1 MINNDRRDLLSF
13 GSSMGCY
20 LSLAKVYLEVAFD
33 IVHLS
38 KKDND
43 LIMNSSFMI
52 LYYAQDINVMFMTLY
67 VMIMPIV
74 D

>member
-20 LSLAKVYLEVAFD
+20 LSLAQVYLEVACKV
-33 IVHLS
+33 VHLS

-43 LIMNSSFMI
+43 LSMNLHM
-52 LYYAQDINVMFMTLY
+52 LYGDLLCLCFCLL
-67 VMIMPIV
+67 
-74 D
+74 